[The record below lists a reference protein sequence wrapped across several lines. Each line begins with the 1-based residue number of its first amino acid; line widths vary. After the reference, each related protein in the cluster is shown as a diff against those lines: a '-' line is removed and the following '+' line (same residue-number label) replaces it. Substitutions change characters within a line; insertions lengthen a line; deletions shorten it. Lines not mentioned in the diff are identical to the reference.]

1 MTKAHD
7 KRLALR
13 EMLAKPEL
21 VFAPSCGDPMT
32 ARLVESLGIPALHC
46 SGSSLHREAG
56 YPDAGVL
63 TLTEMAASHA
73 RICAAVGIPVIG
85 DADTGF
91 GGLMNVVRTV
101 QEYERAGVAAMH
113 LEDQLTPKRPPT
125 SGEVNDTI
133 TRREMV
139 DKIRAAVDAREDQ
152 SLFIIA
158 RSEVHGDP
166 DEVVAR
172 LQECVAAGA
181 DGAWI
186 SGHDAEDVRRLRAAI
201 DAPLIGVLPR
211 GMSLHEYGALGAN
224 CALLPT
230 WLDTVATNAKRR
242 FLSEMLAA
250 GTAEGFLSGLEG
262 LDGDRAFVQDQ
273 GQDELRRLEHNFS

>member
-1 MTKAHD
+1 
-7 KRLALR
+7 
-13 EMLAKPEL
+13 
-21 VFAPSCGDPMT
+21 
-32 ARLVESLGIPALHC
+32 
-46 SGSSLHREAG
+46 
-56 YPDAGVL
+56 
-63 TLTEMAASHA
+63 MAASHA
-73 RICAAVGIPVIG
+73 RICAAVDVPVIG

-139 DKIRAAVDAREDQ
+139 DKIRAAVDAREDP

-186 SGHDAEDVRRLRAAI
+186 SVHEAEDVRRLRAEI

-211 GMSLHEYGALGAN
+211 GMSLDEYASLGAN

-230 WLDTVATNAKRR
+230 WLDTVAINAKRHL
-242 FLSEMLAA
+242 LSEMLAT
-250 GTAEGFLSGLEG
+250 GTGEGFLSELEG
-262 LDGDRAFVQDQ
+262 LDGDRSFVQGQ
-273 GQDELRRLEHNFS
+273 GQDELRRLEQNFS